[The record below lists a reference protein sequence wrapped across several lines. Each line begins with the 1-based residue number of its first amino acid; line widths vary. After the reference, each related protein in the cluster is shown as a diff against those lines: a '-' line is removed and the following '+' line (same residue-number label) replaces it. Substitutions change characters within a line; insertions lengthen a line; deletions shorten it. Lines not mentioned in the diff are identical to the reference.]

1 MTEDPTTPHGT
12 NEGALW
18 GGRFA
23 SGPSAALEALSR
35 STHFDWRLALYDIR
49 GSHAHA
55 TALEA
60 AGYLSADDA
69 AAMHAGLD
77 RLAEK
82 VRSGE
87 LSPRPGDEDVH
98 GALEQM
104 LLDEVGSEL
113 GGRLRAGRSRND
125 QIATFVRMYLLDHA
139 SVIAREVLQ
148 LVDALIAQAEA
159 NAAAILP
166 GRTHLQH
173 AQPGAR
179 VAARA

>member
-1 MTEDPTTPHGT
+1 MRPPSPRVLPDRLERVSTTDSASTPHGT

-23 SGPSAALEALSR
+23 TGPSPALEALSC
-35 STHFDWRLALYDIR
+35 STHFDWKLALYDIR

-55 TALEA
+55 TALEQ

-69 AAMHAGLD
+69 RAMHEGLD
-77 RLAEK
+77 RLADK

-87 LSPRPGDEDVH
+87 LTPRPGDEDVH

-104 LLDEVGSEL
+104 LLDEVGAEL

-125 QIATFVRMYLLDHA
+125 QIATF
-139 SVIAREVLQ
+139 
-148 LVDALIAQAEA
+148 
-159 NAAAILP
+159 
-166 GRTHLQH
+166 
-173 AQPGAR
+173 
-179 VAARA
+179 